1 MKRSFRHTT
10 DQDIVRLVLIRSLA
24 SSIRATEVLDTSNI
38 PSPRRTRQSWLTV
51 SGSMI
56 NSEEIKYR
64 FVELYPVDEPDADD
78 RSEKK
83 LAALGGKKGGLPWQ
97 ASDHDDEFVSLLV
110 TEWLAAASDPLER
123 RILSF
128 KEWSKEW
135 DIDNYIPP
143 NDTAI
148 IDALGALQALQRFA
162 VVPEMINPTLEG
174 SITFEFV
181 RDTRYILLEFF
192 NEGTIVYLDRAGD
205 EEPEVREITLE
216 DIASLAQELSNG

>member
-10 DQDIVRLVLIRSLA
+10 DQDEVRLGLIRSLEFPV
-24 SSIRATEVLDTSNI
+24 RAIELLSTEAHYTSGV
-38 PSPRRTRQSWLTV
+38 PVVVTV
-51 SGSMI
+51 SGGTTDT
-56 NSEEIKYR
+56 SEIVYR
-64 FVELYPVDEPDADD
+64 IAKRWQESDPDEWYEERSEVKRVAEHRKASDSDELYEDALL
-78 RSEKK
+78 
-83 LAALGGKKGGLPWQ
+83 LAFQVAHQ
-97 ASDHDDEFVSLLV
+97 RAS
-110 TEWLAAASDPLER
+110 ASDPFAR

-128 KEWSKEW
+128 KEW

-148 IDALGALQALQRFA
+148 IDALGALQAFQRFA

-205 EEPEVREITLE
+205 EEPEVREIALE

>member
-1 MKRSFRHTT
+1 MRHDFRRRT
-10 DQDIVRLVLIRSLA
+10 DQDEVRLGLIRSLT
-24 SSIRATEVLDTSNI
+24 SSIGATELLPTEAHYTSGVPVVVTVSAGTTDTSEI
-38 PSPRRTRQSWLTV
+38 VYRIAKRWKESDPGEWY
-51 SGSMI
+51 
-56 NSEEIKYR
+56 EE
-64 FVELYPVDEPDADD
+64 
-78 RSEKK
+78 RSEVQRIAERQK
-83 LAALGGKKGGLPWQ
+83 
-97 ASDHDDEFVSLLV
+97 
-110 TEWLAAASDPLER
+110 ASDPDGWYEDALFLAFQVAHQRTSASDPFAR

-128 KEWSKEW
+128 KEW

-216 DIASLAQELSNG
+216 DIASLARELSNG